1 MNKKSIMA
9 LIIVIIFVLGFVI
22 TGCGMVELA
31 EGVKSPGAR
40 GYGSGGGGG
49 GGGGAAPAPGGPGG
63 PGGGDAPAPGGPS
76 GGGNG

>member
-49 GGGGAAPAPGGPGG
+49 GAAPAPGGPGG